1 MQEST
6 LRQTAETLWHT
17 QRVKR
22 LVRNSLGNGL
32 QCLVSV
38 RETICTDP
46 GCEGPAT
53 EIRIVLLDFRE
64 VRATIHK
71 ALPAVSASDVAAVLC
86 D

>member
-1 MQEST
+1 MERSF
-6 LRQTAETLWHT
+6 RSKAHVIWHT

-22 LVRNSLGNGL
+22 LVRDSVGLGG

-53 EIRIVLLDFRE
+53 EIRIVTFAFQE
-64 VRATIHK
+64 IGAVIHK
-71 ALPAVSASDVAAVLC
+71 RPSEIVAADVAEVV
-86 D
+86 